1 MRKDQVSQ
9 SEEMTDPNIL
19 KEQQQYIPS
28 VNIRGEV
35 LLIIFFTVMHEKLKF
50 VQDFFINT
58 FPFQF
63 CFIKSCNLTKIT

>member
-1 MRKDQVSQ
+1 MHNILLLFNATCMRKDQVSQ

-35 LLIIFFTVMHEKLKF
+35 LLIMFTVMHEKLSKR
-50 VQDFFINT
+50 
-58 FPFQF
+58 
-63 CFIKSCNLTKIT
+63 L